1 MTDYIDT
8 NERFTVGVIV
18 ANYPGVLNRIS
29 GLFSKRSYNIDS
41 LAVGETE
48 DPRYSRI
55 TIVTKG
61 DERIKQQ
68 IIKQLRKLHDVK
80 KATILSPENSI
91 MVEHLL
97 IKIDIR
103 EVSNAYISETINHY
117 GGKIMDF
124 SNNFITVE
132 ITGNPNKI
140 SEFISKISNDSIIE
154 LCRSGAIALTH
165 GDRNENVLDIKTID
179 EID

>member
-80 KATILSPENSI
+80 QATILSPENSI

-103 EVSNAYISETINHY
+103 EVSNAYIS
-117 GGKIMDF
+117 
-124 SNNFITVE
+124 
-132 ITGNPNKI
+132 
-140 SEFISKISNDSIIE
+140 
-154 LCRSGAIALTH
+154 
-165 GDRNENVLDIKTID
+165 
-179 EID
+179 